1 VVFSESGVKNQSII
15 PSTHMSRTIE
25 LVLDL
30 NRYFRNASYVL
41 NYTSTFLI
49 LLRGEY
55 NSSNTRRLF
64 TSGFVYAFCAQPAD
78 VLFIETVLLMSE
90 AV

>member
-1 VVFSESGVKNQSII
+1 MLRPFGLLPPKMFYII
-15 PSTHMSRTIE
+15 SH
-25 LVLDL
+25 LDL
-30 NRYFRNASYVL
+30 STLSVPDEGYFRNASYVL

-64 TSGFVYAFCAQPAD
+64 TSGCAYAFCAKPAD

>member
-1 VVFSESGVKNQSII
+1 MRVISY
-15 PSTHMSRTIE
+15 
-25 LVLDL
+25 LDL
-30 NRYFRNASYVL
+30 STLSVPHEGYFRNASHVL

-64 TSGFVYAFCAQPAD
+64 TSGFVYAFCAQHAD

>member
-1 VVFSESGVKNQSII
+1 MLRPFGLLPPKMFYFIS
-15 PSTHMSRTIE
+15 H
-25 LVLDL
+25 LDL
-30 NRYFRNASYVL
+30 STLSVPDEGYFRNASYVL
-41 NYTSTFLI
+41 KYTSTFLI

-64 TSGFVYAFCAQPAD
+64 TSGCVYAFYAQPAD
-78 VLFIETVLLMSE
+78 VLFIEAVLLMSE